1 METSHERRT
10 NSAQQRPTQGA
21 RLEEDAGAGK
31 GVLMARGHDYE
42 PASAQSDPAFLEQIT
57 INYIRHNLTV
67 FETHLKEVAGQS
79 GISEAG
85 RVVRRRVY
93 DEIVAQRPDYAE
105 ECKRQMRDR
114 SGEAQNATG

>member
-1 METSHERRT
+1 METSHERGT

-21 RLEEDAGAGK
+21 RLEEVAGAGK

-67 FETHLKEVAGQS
+67 YETHLKEVAGQS
-79 GISEAG
+79 GISEAE

-93 DEIVAQRPDYAE
+93 DEIAAQRPDYAE
-105 ECKRQMRDR
+105 ECKRQMRDC